1 MWWRG
6 QHCRERWEN
15 VQLRSMW
22 SFSIILHKR
31 SDQITSGVWFC
42 TMKLLTAV
50 FFAAAYWINEIN
62 RRERTSEV
70 DLYTGSTQMLVFQW
84 VQSLYLQWIKVT
96 NMLLLKKLWAW
107 CGPVSMAIAPRN
119 RTNVSSPLTV
129 SWNQKLA
136 HRDKQVNTPP
146 KTPKAML
153 DEWDQLLTLCGW

>member
-15 VQLRSMW
+15 VQLSSMW

-31 SDQITSGVWFC
+31 SDQIRSGVWFC

-70 DLYTGSTQMLVFQW
+70 DLYTGEYTSQNSEGDARWMGPTAYPLWMVGEEAGSWVRFRRGRGQW
-84 VQSLYLQWIKVT
+84 
-96 NMLLLKKLWAW
+96 LLRSAS
-107 CGPVSMAIAPRN
+107 CGRVRPTPTGSSRAPG
-119 RTNVSSPLTV
+119 LG
-129 SWNQKLA
+129 Q
-136 HRDKQVNTPP
+136 
-146 KTPKAML
+146 
-153 DEWDQLLTLCGW
+153 GWWS